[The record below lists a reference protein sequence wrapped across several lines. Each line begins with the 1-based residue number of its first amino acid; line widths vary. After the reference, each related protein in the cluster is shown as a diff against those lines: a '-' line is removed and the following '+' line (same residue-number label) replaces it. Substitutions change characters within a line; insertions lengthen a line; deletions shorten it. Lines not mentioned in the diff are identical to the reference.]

1 MTYDVVIATKNR
13 PEALK
18 LSIPLILNQSRPPE
32 KLIIIDCSDD
42 HRFICN
48 IIRDIVNNSDVKL
61 VIEHSKPNL
70 PQQRNIG
77 LKHVE
82 SSIVIFPDDD
92 SLWWSGVAEAILR
105 IYQRDKKSEIGG
117 VCATWATEPPPQAN
131 ISDRRKYRMTRTD
144 RIKQKIGGWRHRFE
158 DFVCPNPMYVHGR
171 TQWSHLAIPQWLS
184 DVNAVQIEYMNGLC
198 MTFRTEV
205 IRKHGFDADL
215 GSYVGWAP
223 CEDVA
228 ASFAVMQELP
238 VVRACDAMV
247 CHYTFPSLRSTG
259 FRVGFVTQLNRAY
272 VLCRY
277 AAPSSPARKALRR
290 FAYYKMIQYSLGC
303 HSKYGRERL
312 YGHIKAISA
321 TKVFLN
327 LPVDA
332 LRDSYLETSQQF
344 LSDGHA

>member
-1 MTYDVVIATKNR
+1 MNYDVVIATKNR

-18 LSIPLILNQSRPPE
+18 ISIPLILNQSILPE
-32 KLIIIDCSDD
+32 TLIVVDSSDD
-42 HRFICN
+42 HGL
-48 IIRDIVNNSDVKL
+48 IRKTVEEIVRDKVQL
-61 VIEHSKPNL
+61 VIVRTMPNL